1 MSTTF
6 HDHGTTIRTVFTLY
20 ININVLYIYVLFYET
35 LHRHFGCNL
44 QDVQVQ
50 IKKSV

>member
-1 MSTTF
+1 MWP
-6 HDHGTTIRTVFTLY
+6 TVVKKKKKKKKKN